1 MKKPII
7 ILILSVL
14 ILAGLALWAFKG
26 NLAGNTREI
35 VEAGVVLVLVGF
47 AGFLG
52 VSRLRS
58 HRRGEPGEDELS
70 RRVMLRASSLAF
82 YISLYLWLFVM
93 YISDKTTLPAHSLIG
108 AGILG
113 MAVVFLLSW
122 LGVRIFGIRN
132 E

>member
-1 MKKPII
+1 
-7 ILILSVL
+7 
-14 ILAGLALWAFKG
+14 
-26 NLAGNTREI
+26 
-35 VEAGVVLVLVGF
+35 
-47 AGFLG
+47 
-52 VSRLRS
+52 
-58 HRRGEPGEDELS
+58 
-70 RRVMLRASSLAF
+70 MLRASSLAF

-113 MAVVFLLSW
+113 MAVVFLFSW